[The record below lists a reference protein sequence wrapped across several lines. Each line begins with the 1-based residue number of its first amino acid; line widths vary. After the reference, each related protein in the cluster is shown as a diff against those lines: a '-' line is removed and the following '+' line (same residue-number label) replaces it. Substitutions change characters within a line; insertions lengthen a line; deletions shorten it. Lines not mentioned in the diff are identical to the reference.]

1 MSSEN
6 SNFKEVIARALAPV
20 EEFLNDPRVSEV
32 LINGP
37 DQIFVERHGKLELTT
52 AKFPDEDNLQAA
64 INSIAQS
71 VGRRIS
77 KDEPRLDAHLHN
89 YFNR

>member
-1 MSSEN
+1 MSDGQ

-20 EEFLNDPRVSEV
+20 SEYLNDPGVSEV

-37 DQIFVERHGKLELTT
+37 DQIFVERKGKLELTT
-52 AKFPDEDNLQAA
+52 ARFPDEDNLQAA

-71 VGRRIS
+71 LRCTFA
-77 KDEPRLDAHLHN
+77 D
-89 YFNR
+89 Y

>member
-1 MSSEN
+1 MASDGS

-20 EEFLNDPRVSEV
+20 DKYLSDPGVSEI

-37 DQIFVERHGKLELTT
+37 DQIFVERKGKLELTD

-71 VGRRIS
+71 VGRRI
-77 KDEPRLDAHLHN
+77 
-89 YFNR
+89 